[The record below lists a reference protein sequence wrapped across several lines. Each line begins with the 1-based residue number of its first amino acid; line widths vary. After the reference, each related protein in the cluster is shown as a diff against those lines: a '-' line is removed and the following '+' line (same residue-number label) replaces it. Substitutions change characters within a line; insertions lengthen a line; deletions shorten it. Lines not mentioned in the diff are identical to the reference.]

1 MTADARSGS
10 APAGTSDARR
20 GDWPSVN
27 ARSAALVRLL
37 IEDAAALRV
46 GVDRTG
52 DGCVIV
58 DAGIQ
63 CRGGLEAGRRVAE
76 ICLAG
81 LGSVRF
87 AHASAGW
94 PLGISVH
101 TANAVLACLGSQYAG
116 WSLAHGEGRGA
127 FRALG
132 SGPARALAV
141 KEPLFAELQYRDRAD
156 ATCLVLEVDRV
167 PPPEI
172 VAKVARD
179 CGVPAER
186 LTIILTPTRSL
197 AGVVQI
203 VARVLEVAL
212 HKAHAIGFALDA
224 IVDGAGTAP
233 LPPPAPDFVAGMGRT
248 NDAILFGGDVQ
259 LFVEASDDA
268 ARDLAER
275 LPSCTSR
282 DYGKPFARVFEDCGR
297 DFYRIDPLLF
307 APARVRVTNM
317 ASGRSFVAGRLDPAL
332 VAASFEGDARG

>member
-1 MTADARSGS
+1 MNAAARSGHV
-10 APAGTSDARR
+10 PGMAGDARAA
-20 GDWPSVN
+20 GWPSVN
-27 ARSAALVRLL
+27 AHAAALVGALV
-37 IEDAAALRV
+37 EDAAALRLR
-46 GVDRTG
+46 VDRTG

-58 DAGIQ
+58 DAGIE

-87 AHASAGW
+87 AQADAGG
-94 PLGISVH
+94 PLGVAVH
-101 TANAVLACLGSQYAG
+101 TANPVLACLGSQYAG

-132 SGPARALAV
+132 SGPARALAA
-141 KEPLFAELQYRDRAD
+141 KEPLFADLHYRDRAD

-179 CGVPAER
+179 CGVTPAR
-186 LTIILTPTRSL
+186 LTMILTPTRSL

-233 LPPPAPDFVAGMGRT
+233 LPPPTPDFVAGMGRT

-259 LFVEASDDA
+259 LFVDASDEA
-268 ARDLAER
+268 ARDLAVR

-307 APARVRVTNM
+307 APARVRVSNV
-317 ASGRSFVAGRLDPAL
+317 ASGRSFLAGRLDHAL
-332 VAASFEGDARG
+332 VAASFGGGDHG

>member
-1 MTADARSGS
+1 MTSAVPTAATASARNKNTS
-10 APAGTSDARR
+10 A
-20 GDWPSVN
+20 WPSVN
-27 ARSAALVRLL
+27 ARAAAPVAALVD
-37 IEDAAALRV
+37 DAAALRIGV
-46 GVDRTG
+46 GRTD
-52 DGCVIV
+52 DGSVIV
-58 DAGIQ
+58 DAGIE

-81 LGSVRF
+81 LGSVDFRH
-87 AHASAGW
+87 AHAGW
-94 PLGISVH
+94 PLAVAVH
-101 TANAVLACLGSQYAG
+101 TANPVLACLGSQYAG

-132 SGPARALAV
+132 SGPARSLAV
-141 KEPLFAELQYRDRAD
+141 REPLFAELDYRDRAD

-179 CGVPAER
+179 CGVRAGG

-197 AGVVQI
+197 AGVVQV

-224 IVDGAGTAP
+224 IVDGAGIAP
-233 LPPPAPDFVAGMGRT
+233 VPPPTPDFVAGMGRT

-259 LFVEASDDA
+259 LFVETSDEA

-307 APARVRVTNM
+307 APARVSVSNL
-317 ASGRSFVAGRLDPAL
+317 ASGRSFHGGRLDAAL
-332 VAASFEGDARG
+332 VAASFEGDGRG